1 VGVDGHLKGCKANYI
16 LILLGRL
23 ELMPSKYP
31 GLTLNELR
39 NKVTYVSVAESLFRR
54 VKEHSTEIR
63 FVGST
68 C

>member
-1 VGVDGHLKGCKANYI
+1 
-16 LILLGRL
+16 
-23 ELMPSKYP
+23 MPSKYP

-63 FVGST
+63 FVGSKSVSFELPFR
-68 C
+68 